1 MKQRIKNRFTELLGK
16 KVREDGRRISQRE
29 VADTLNIAKGTIDRI
44 ALNKTTRY
52 DEHVILALCNFLEC
66 DIGELLYIEEVPD
79 EEGQQKTL
87 LAIA

>member
-1 MKQRIKNRFTELLGK
+1 MTKRIKNRFTELLAIK
-16 KVREDGRRISQRE
+16 SREVGRRISQRE

-52 DEHVILALCNFLEC
+52 DEHVILALCNFLGC
-66 DIGELLYIEEVPD
+66 DIGDLLFIEEVPD

-87 LAIA
+87 LATA